1 MPAHG
6 RFKAPAP
13 NVAVSPCKPHRSL
26 DDEDKV
32 PVRRYAFEGGIVP
45 ESVKA
50 PLPAAAVRNNLGEE
64 ERGSFGVVVVMPYN
78 NAMQR
83 TGTRQ
88 RGRAESATKYS
99 APPARGD
106 GLRAAADRN
115 R

>member
-1 MPAHG
+1 MP
-6 RFKAPAP
+6 R
-13 NVAVSPCKPHRSL
+13 
-26 DDEDKV
+26 
-32 PVRRYAFEGGIVP
+32 RRYAIERGSLSEYVEASLI
-45 ESVKA
+45 
-50 PLPAAAVRNNLGEE
+50 AAAVRNNLGEE

-115 R
+115 RYAA